1 MCCWTRIIAPKILDV
16 KGFFIKCGN
25 SLKKTK
31 EALIYAIGKITI
43 FVYLKTKSLK
53 RKLYLGE
60 IKGERLFY
68 KR

>member
-1 MCCWTRIIAPKILDV
+1 M
-16 KGFFIKCGN
+16 
-25 SLKKTK
+25 KKTK